1 MIPLLS
7 LEAARLAHLIL
18 CPAGRPQPSRPNMIL
33 SAHSLQP
40 RQDRFE
46 VGGMVDRSWCHHESR
61 VFCVQSLHTNGGRSW
76 LAGWSMGDLMRRR
89 YLNAYMAVPSVLTK
103 E

>member
-33 SAHSLQP
+33 SAHSLPP

-61 VFCVQSLHTNGGRSW
+61 VFCVQSSIPMEVEVGSQGGVW
-76 LAGWSMGDLMRRR
+76 G
-89 YLNAYMAVPSVLTK
+89 T
-103 E
+103 